1 MTVTSMTGF
10 GEAVV
15 QVAEVELRIQLKS
28 VNHRYLDVSWKLPQL
43 YGGWERELQ
52 QILRD
57 RVRRGH
63 LDVLVLRKTL
73 SDATFEVEFSE
84 GLYRKYLESLKKGLR
99 VAKIK
104 GEESFAEAAT
114 QILLRREVLE
124 IGPPQALLEYE
135 KELLQTGFREAV
147 SKLEEMRREEGAALG
162 RELNRLHALF
172 NTVVSDIEVLAP
184 KVPDQAKRRLEQ
196 RIEKLKPGVEIDAER
211 LAQEVAIIAD
221 RSDITEELSRLRS
234 HLAQFEKNMKHS
246 EEVGRKLEFLLQ
258 EMARELNTIA
268 AKAQGTEIV
277 HQAIEGKTLVE
288 KIREQV
294 LNVE

>member
-1 MTVTSMTGF
+1 MTVVSMTGF

-43 YGGWERELQ
+43 YGSWERELQ
-52 QILRD
+52 QLLREC
-57 RVRRGH
+57 VRRGH
-63 LDVLVLRKTL
+63 VDVLVSRKVL

-84 GLYRKYLESLKKGLR
+84 GLYRTYLDALKKAFR

-104 GEESFAEAAT
+104 GERNFCEAAT

-124 IGPPQALLEYE
+124 IGPPKELLAKE
-135 KELLQTGFREAV
+135 KELLLAGFREALL
-147 SKLEEMRREEGAALG
+147 KLGEMRQEEGAALE
-162 RELNRLHALF
+162 REFNRLLALLT
-172 NTVVSDIEVLAP
+172 TVVGDIERLAP
-184 KVPDQAKRRLEQ
+184 KVPDQAKRKLEA
-196 RIEKLKPGVEIDAER
+196 RIEKLRPGGEIDAER

-234 HLAQFEKNMKHS
+234 HLAQFDKNMKRA

-258 EMARELNTIA
+258 EMARELNTVA